1 MGDFYEALCPADIG
15 TPEVRDDVED
25 EEVPPIPDRTI
36 AALVN
41 RLSETRGNNIVS
53 SIICEFV
60 RSPKEY

>member
-15 TPEVRDDVED
+15 TLEVRDDVED

-53 SIICEFV
+53 SIM
-60 RSPKEY
+60 